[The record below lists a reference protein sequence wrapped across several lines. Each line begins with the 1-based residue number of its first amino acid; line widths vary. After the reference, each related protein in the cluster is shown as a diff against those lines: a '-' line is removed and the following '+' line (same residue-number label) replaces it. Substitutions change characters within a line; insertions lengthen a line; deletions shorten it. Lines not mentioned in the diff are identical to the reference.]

1 MHSSKKYVLW
11 TNTKDSG
18 KKKLGQSYRF
28 RSDPSNGDLDKGRKK
43 NVISG
48 TTEWNGEPL
57 PMKPKKI

>member
-1 MHSSKKYVLW
+1 MQWNRTQLACTPQKSMFFELILKTVE
-11 TNTKDSG
+11 

-48 TTEWNGEPL
+48 TTE
-57 PMKPKKI
+57 

>member
-1 MHSSKKYVLW
+1 MEIEFDVWHRTKEEFNRLSNLW
-11 TNTKDSG
+11 
-18 KKKLGQSYRF
+18 L
-28 RSDPSNGDLDKGRKK
+28 PWDLDKGRKK